1 MYSNFSRKQLEEACQ
16 YGRIDSLQPPYS
28 LFWRHVES
36 DALPFCREKD
46 ITILSYSSLSQ
57 GILTGKFK
65 PGHKFAKGDH
75 RARNRLFQKDH
86 FERAQEALSKLRPIA
101 ERHGVT
107 LGQLALA
114 WVIVQ
119 PETAA
124 IVGARNAEQAVQ
136 NAGAS
141 DVQLS
146 LEDLAEMET
155 ISRIVTDHL
164 DENPV
169 LWAF

>member
-1 MYSNFSRKQLEEACQ
+1 MDCRKEFFVIRIPDTGSLHEAV
-16 YGRIDSLQPPYS
+16 RIIA
-28 LFWRHVES
+28 
-36 DALPFCREKD
+36 DAG
-46 ITILSYSSLSQ
+46 ITITRCHYTRSIDPRTAFFSVQ
-57 GILTGKFK
+57 GRPDGCT
-65 PGHKFAKGDH
+65 
-75 RARNRLFQKDH
+75 
-86 FERAQEALSKLRPIA
+86 RAQEALSKLRPIA